1 MEHMELIPRSGF
13 RLIQDDLHFRLGSD
27 SVMLAAFAKYKKNA
41 RVCDLGCGT
50 GALSLLALGYE
61 PSLTIDGL
69 DILPSALELFAKN
82 MALNGLEGRI
92 QGHLGDIA
100 ADKLP
105 LEAGRYDLVISNPP
119 YFSGSQGAVP
129 KSQAIASARHGQGCT
144 PEQLCRT
151 AGRLLKNGGS
161 FCLVYRCQALPRLM
175 VSMTEAGL
183 EPKRLRFIQHR
194 ADTAPKVF
202 LLEARKGGKPGME
215 TEAPLILKNNDG
227 SDTSEAHAIYQG
239 KER

>member
-1 MEHMELIPRSGF
+1 MEYTDLIPRSGF

-27 SVMLAAFAKYKKNA
+27 SVMLAAFVKYKKNT

-82 MALNGLEGRI
+82 MALNGLEDRI

-129 KSQAIASARHGQGCT
+129 KNQAMASARHGQGCT

-151 AGRLLKNGGS
+151 AGKLLKYGGS
-161 FCLVYRCQALPRLM
+161 FCLVYRCQALPQLM
-175 VSMTEAGL
+175 VSMTTAGL

-194 ADTAPKVF
+194 ADTAPKLF
-202 LLEARKGGKPGME
+202 LLEARKGGRPGMKA
-215 TEAPLILKNNDG
+215 EAPLILKNDDG
-227 SDTSEAHAIYQG
+227 SETLEVQYIYQG